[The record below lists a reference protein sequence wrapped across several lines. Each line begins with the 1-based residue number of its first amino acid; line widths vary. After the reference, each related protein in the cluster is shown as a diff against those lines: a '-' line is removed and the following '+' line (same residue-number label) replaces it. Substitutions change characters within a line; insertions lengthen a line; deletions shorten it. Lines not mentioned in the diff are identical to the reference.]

1 LFSFFCMLFLHFVI
15 VSWKHCEDIASFR
28 RWASHINNNNL
39 IFLDETNLK
48 LNAAPSST
56 LVAPG
61 EQAFVVVEEDSSYAS
76 RYDMIAVC
84 SGNEVLPPIVFTPE
98 DRKQLNVKGVNTE
111 MLINYIESLLT
122 RALSG
127 LDRYPLYLIMD
138 NSNIHNEDKIM
149 EELHENGC
157 EEVKEVRFM
166 PASSAKRLS
175 PLDNTIFAIWKQRCK
190 NRGLI
195 TKSNIVNVMCD
206 EWNKIDRQLLSACYR
221 HCSLTYGQD
230 VYKDCP
236 NPHWH
241 QHE

>member
-1 LFSFFCMLFLHFVI
+1 
-15 VSWKHCEDIASFR
+15 VSWSHCESIASFR

-39 IFLDETNLK
+39 IFLDETSLR

-61 EQAFVVVEEDSSYAS
+61 EQQFVVVEDDTSYAA

-84 SGNEVLPPIVFTPE
+84 SGNEVFPPIVFTPE
-98 DRKQLNVKGVNTE
+98 DRKQLNVKGIKTF
-111 MLINYIESLLT
+111 MLINYVESILA

-138 NSNIHNEDKIM
+138 NSNVHNEDKII

-166 PASSAKRLS
+166 PAKSAKRLS
-175 PLDNTIFAIWKQRCK
+175 PLDNGIFGNWKRRCK
-190 NRGLI
+190 NGGMI
-195 TKSNIVNVMCD
+195 TKTNIVNVMCD

-221 HCSLTYGQD
+221 HCGLTTGQD